1 MTPMY
6 VARDLARQLRDDRV
20 SASQV
25 KEFIPVH
32 ELIDLL
38 DLKDD
43 RGHQTKRRRPMAAG
57 ILPIAPVL
65 LALPVLM
72 AATRPP
78 RCS

>member
-20 SASQV
+20 SVSQV

-38 DLKDD
+38 DLKDEE
-43 RGHQTKRRRPMAAG
+43 
-57 ILPIAPVL
+57 L
-65 LALPVLM
+65 LKSLQLDPADKEK
-72 AATRPP
+72 
-78 RCS
+78 

>member
-6 VARDLARQLRDDRV
+6 VARDLARQLRDDRI

-38 DLKDD
+38 DLKDEE
-43 RGHQTKRRRPMAAG
+43 
-57 ILPIAPVL
+57 L
-65 LALPVLM
+65 LKYLQLDPANKDK
-72 AATRPP
+72 
-78 RCS
+78 